1 MSDIHIHIDRETPVK
16 VITLEPNGA
25 RGAAA
30 TVSVGATTTG
40 NAGTNASVTN
50 SGTSSA
56 AVFNFT
62 IPRGDTGAAGP
73 NSVTSATTS
82 DGTADLS
89 VRSMIIES
97 DSGGALEV
105 TAINDAAFTAR
116 SLGDAAAVSASAQ
129 ETCADFLSQNESAIH
144 VRSNLGAYTIKS
156 FNGAFNECAIER
168 VRGWFVWFY
177 NTFTGRLKTAD
188 ITDDREWTLPNASG
202 TIALTSDLAP
212 LVINASATATAGR
225 QHINVATATYTDP
238 TPSEGA
244 WFRVIVRNG
253 DATVGGTAYA
263 TSGTVIER
271 SYHSGAWANR
281 VYNETPV
288 LAANVATF
296 LQTPSSANL
305 AAAVTDET
313 GTGSLCFATSPTI
326 VTPTIQQ
333 INVGSGQCLVT
344 GTGASGILQ
353 LRATSTAGFSS
364 CDLQNTSG
372 TQVGG
377 FGYGGTTAGAYT
389 DQCYFYGTNRVLVL
403 ASQITQR
410 HLIIDLSG
418 RIGIGNGIST
428 VNAAAQLQVDST
440 TRGFLPPRM
449 TTAQRDAI
457 TSVPAGLMI
466 YNTSTNK
473 LNFYNGSAWEAVTSA

>member
-1 MSDIHIHIDRETPVK
+1 VEVAVQAQRGET
-16 VITLEPNGA
+16 
-25 RGAAA
+25 
-30 TVSVGATTTG
+30 GATG
-40 NAGTNASVTN
+40 A
-50 SGTSSA
+50 
-56 AVFNFT
+56 
-62 IPRGDTGAAGP
+62 TGAAGP
-73 NSVTSATTS
+73 NEVTSATTS
-82 DGTADLS
+82 DGTATLS
-89 VRSMIIES
+89 ISTLTATTSASTAVYGVSNS
-97 DSGGALEV
+97 SVGVWGASTSSGGV
-105 TAINDAAFTAR
+105 YGSSST
-116 SLGDAAAVSASAQ
+116 SSGV
-129 ETCADFLSQNESAIH
+129 
-144 VRSNLGAYTIKS
+144 LGASTSGAGVRGTTVSNVGVSGFSSGSGIGGNFASISGVGLSATTTSGEFHASFGLTLAVPRTGGIRVGSITNHTIV
-156 FNGAFNECAIER
+156 NGAAS
-168 VRGWFVWFY
+168 GTY
-177 NTFTGRLKTAD
+177 SATF
-188 ITDDREWTLPNASG
+188 PNASG

-313 GTGSLCFATSPTI
+313 GTGSLVFATSPTI

-377 FGYGGTTAGAYT
+377 FGYGGATAGAYT

-457 TSVPAGLMI
+457 TSVPAGLMV
-466 YNTSTNK
+466 YNTTTNK

>member
-1 MSDIHIHIDRETPVK
+1 
-16 VITLEPNGA
+16 
-25 RGAAA
+25 
-30 TVSVGATTTG
+30 
-40 NAGTNASVTN
+40 
-50 SGTSSA
+50 
-56 AVFNFT
+56 
-62 IPRGDTGAAGP
+62 
-73 NSVTSATTS
+73 
-82 DGTADLS
+82 
-89 VRSMIIES
+89 
-97 DSGGALEV
+97 
-105 TAINDAAFTAR
+105 
-116 SLGDAAAVSASAQ
+116 
-129 ETCADFLSQNESAIH
+129 
-144 VRSNLGAYTIKS
+144 
-156 FNGAFNECAIER
+156 
-168 VRGWFVWFY
+168 
-177 NTFTGRLKTAD
+177 
-188 ITDDREWTLPNASG
+188 
-202 TIALTSDLAP
+202 
-212 LVINASATATAGR
+212 
-225 QHINVATATYTDP
+225 
-238 TPSEGA
+238 
-244 WFRVIVRNG
+244 
-253 DATVGGTAYA
+253 
-263 TSGTVIER
+263 
-271 SYHSGAWANR
+271 
-281 VYNETPV
+281 
-288 LAANVATF
+288 VATF
-296 LQTPSSANL
+296 LATPSSANL

-313 GTGSLCFATSPTI
+313 GTGSLVFGTSPTI
-326 VTPTIQQ
+326 TTPTINQ
-333 INVGSGQCLVT
+333 INVGAGQLLAT

-353 LRATSTAGFSS
+353 LRATSTSGFSS